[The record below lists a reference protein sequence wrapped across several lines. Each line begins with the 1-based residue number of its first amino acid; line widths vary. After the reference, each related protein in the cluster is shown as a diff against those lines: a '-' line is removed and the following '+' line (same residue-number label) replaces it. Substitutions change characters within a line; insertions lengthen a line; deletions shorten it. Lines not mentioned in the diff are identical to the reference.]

1 MSVGRSGYSSGSS
14 QRSSFIVSVDL
25 TKLPINGTYEIMEA
39 FFTLNTKSTSY
50 DEVWMSASVLN
61 TAFDGNANWN
71 NATNSTQWNS
81 PGAYHS
87 SDTDIPLGT
96 GLVAS
101 SNATH
106 HGDITGMLQRAVAN
120 GLTTLDFL
128 VQAEEN
134 NSNVDG
140 RIDFYS
146 SNEASAALRPSL
158 NITYRMTHAYV
169 DSSPT
174 GLLPVDATTVWNYSS
189 PRPSG
194 ADHVNLSW
202 TPPSNNETGFY
213 ICSASDARM
222 VYDLNCGAVDS

>member
-1 MSVGRSGYSSGSS
+1 
-14 QRSSFIVSVDL
+14 
-25 TKLPINGTYEIMEA
+25 
-39 FFTLNTKSTSY
+39 
-50 DEVWMSASVLN
+50 
-61 TAFDGNANWN
+61 
-71 NATNSTQWNS
+71 
-81 PGAYHS
+81 
-87 SDTDIPLGT
+87 
-96 GLVAS
+96 
-101 SNATH
+101 
-106 HGDITGMLQRAVAN
+106 MLQRAVAN

-222 VYDLNCGAVDS
+222 VYDLNCGSVASSNGYTDGNITWDPQTLPSLLRTLCSR